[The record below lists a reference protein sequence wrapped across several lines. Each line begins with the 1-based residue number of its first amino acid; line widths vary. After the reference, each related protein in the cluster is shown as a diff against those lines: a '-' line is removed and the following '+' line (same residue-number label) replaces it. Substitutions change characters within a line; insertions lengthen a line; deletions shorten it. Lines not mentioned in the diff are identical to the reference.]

1 MRRTAFLAAMCVLGA
16 VTSARA
22 ESRSV
27 RIDYE
32 AAHACPD
39 ERRFVELTRDRIRPW
54 ATIDEHGELVARV
67 RAEPEEGGF
76 AGRLSLE
83 DTAGTSLGVRAIQD
97 ADCEEVVLALALFLA
112 VALEAEA
119 ANPHA
124 APSTRPEAPPGPSLE
139 VTPPPARPRADARAP
154 RPPPPAQKA
163 SAIDWRLVARA
174 QGVTG
179 RMPDAAL
186 GGAIALELG
195 PRHRSSMLR
204 PYGSLGIDAVPYSE
218 RREGRGQLELGWGA
232 VFGRVCAGFD
242 VSGRSDGAVGGW
254 LEPWACGRAEAGG
267 LQAASRGYAVNR
279 TELLPWYA
287 AGLEAGLAVRLS
299 QLFSLGVFANAMAPI
314 VRHELVLGDVRV
326 FRAPIVTAEAGLEL
340 KVRIW

>member
-1 MRRTAFLAAMCVLGA
+1 MRRTVFLAAACVLGA

-27 RIDYE
+27 RVDYE
-32 AAHACPD
+32 AAGACPD

-54 ATIDEHGELVARV
+54 ATIEEQGELVARV
-67 RAEPEEGGF
+67 RAEPEDGGF
-76 AGRLSLE
+76 TGRLSLE
-83 DTAGTSLGVRAIQD
+83 DAAGRSLGVRTIQD

-124 APSTRPEAPPGPSLE
+124 PPRASPDATPRPAPPD
-139 VTPPPARPRADARAP
+139 ARPRVDVRAP
-154 RPPPPAQKA
+154 RPSPPPQDA

-174 QGVTG
+174 HGVTG
-179 RMPDAAL
+179 RTPDVAL
-186 GGAIALELG
+186 GGALAIELG
-195 PRHRSSMLR
+195 PRRRSAMLR

-218 RREGRGQLELGWGA
+218 RREGRGLLELGWGA
-232 VFGRVCAGFD
+232 VFGRVCVGFD
-242 VSGRSDGAVGGW
+242 VAGRPDRAGGGW
-254 LEPWACGRAEAGG
+254 LEPWACGRAEAGS
-267 LQAASRGYAVNR
+267 LRAASRGYAVNR
-279 TELLPWYA
+279 TEHLAWYA

-299 QLFSLGVFANAMAPI
+299 HRFSAGVFAGATAPL

-326 FRAPIVTAEAGLEL
+326 FRAPIVAAEAGLEL